1 MSELPEAGVA
11 GPLAVYVDGFRSELA
26 GLGFSPRTVRDHGYV
41 LAQLSRWVAAVGIS
55 PGQLT
60 EPVLARF
67 GRRAAAQGLPQ
78 VAVEAIAAAARG
90 VPTAGGSDSARRAG
104 AR

>member
-11 GPLAVYVDGFRSELA
+11 GPLAVHVDGFRSELA

-41 LAQLSRWVAAVGIS
+41 LAQLSRWVAADGIS

-67 GRRAAAQGLPQ
+67 ADARRRKGYRRWRSRRSLRLL
-78 VAVEAIAAAARG
+78 VE
-90 VPTAGGSDSARRAG
+90 PTAGGSDPARRAG